1 MIENLPSSNI
11 LSQVYKEI
19 PSSWCYHGE
28 LQQTYKQDINQSYT
42 RTLQKTGV
50 GHKLFSLSYS

>member
-19 PSSWCYHGE
+19 PSSQCYHGE

-42 RTLQKTGV
+42 RALQQTGV
-50 GHKLFSLSYS
+50 GHKLFSFSYS